1 MYLAKK
7 HPFLFAAIL
16 LIGASWL
23 GPVLQLSQFQMMP
36 GNIGDARL
44 NNYFLE
50 NIYQYVFGH
59 APSLTHL
66 SFFYPFPYVLG
77 FSDNLFGSSPV
88 YLLARALTQ
97 QPETAFQLWYFFGFV
112 VNFAACYSALRRLDV
127 GSIGSAFGAL
137 IFAFALPVAG
147 HAGHAQLHYR
157 FGVPLSLAAFV
168 FFLRDKNWKYL
179 LISFAW
185 LVWQFYC
192 SIYIGFFLGVMLIA
206 TLFSYGITS
215 LLDKRQGV
223 KSRVSEFKSAWLG
236 EPARYRRNLLL
247 AFVVLLALM
256 AALFF
261 PYMQV
266 SSLYGAKRSYDEI
279 ATMLPR
285 ISSYFF
291 ADSNK
296 IWPWHASAFSD
307 IPMPHEHRMFV
318 GVLPMSLAVIGF
330 LIGDRKSVV

>member
-112 VNFAACYSALRRLDV
+112 VNFAACYFALRRLDV

-137 IFAFALPVAG
+137 I
-147 HAGHAQLHYR
+147 
-157 FGVPLSLAAFV
+157 
-168 FFLRDKNWKYL
+168 
-179 LISFAW
+179 
-185 LVWQFYC
+185 
-192 SIYIGFFLGVMLIA
+192 
-206 TLFSYGITS
+206 
-215 LLDKRQGV
+215 
-223 KSRVSEFKSAWLG
+223 
-236 EPARYRRNLLL
+236 
-247 AFVVLLALM
+247 
-256 AALFF
+256 
-261 PYMQV
+261 
-266 SSLYGAKRSYDEI
+266 
-279 ATMLPR
+279 
-285 ISSYFF
+285 
-291 ADSNK
+291 
-296 IWPWHASAFSD
+296 
-307 IPMPHEHRMFV
+307 
-318 GVLPMSLAVIGF
+318 
-330 LIGDRKSVV
+330 